1 MKRIWRKIF
10 KSRNWYKFSRN
21 PLSITGGAIVLIVI
35 LAAIFAPILTP
46 YPDHK
51 GAALDFANM
60 NRPPD
65 WQYLFGTDGLGR
77 DVFTRVIFGYRVSL
91 LLGVVVLSIAV
102 PIGVGLGLIA
112 GYFSGKT
119 EVILMR
125 ITDVFLAIPALVL
138 ALAIMGFLEPTLM
151 NAMIAVSAMWWPWT
165 TRLVYNV
172 TRSVK
177 TEDFVVAAKVVGAS
191 HAHII
196 LREILPNC
204 LPTILTKM
212 TLDMGFVILVAA
224 SLSFLGLGVQPP
236 TPDLASMVADGSQ
249 YLPDQWWLSVFP
261 GLAILIVV
269 LGFNLLGDGLRD
281 MLDVEM

>member
-1 MKRIWRKIF
+1 VPKNIF
-10 KSRNWYKFSRN
+10 KTENWYKFSRN
-21 PLSITGGAIVLIVI
+21 PLSIAGAVIVTSVVFL
-35 LAAIFAPILTP
+35 AIFAPYVTP
-46 YPDHK
+46 YPDHS
-51 GAALDFANM
+51 GAALDFSNM

-65 WQYLFGTDGLGR
+65 WLYFFGTDGLGR
-77 DVFTRVIFGYRVSL
+77 DVFTRVIYGYRVSL
-91 LLGVVVLSIAV
+91 MLGVVVLSIAV

-112 GYFSGKT
+112 GYYGGKT
-119 EVILMR
+119 EAILMR

-165 TRLVYNV
+165 TRLVYNL

-177 TEDFVVAAKVVGAS
+177 TEDFVVASRVVGAS
-191 HAHII
+191 NRHII
-196 LREILPNC
+196 LFEILPNC

-261 GLAILIVV
+261 GLAILVVV

>member
-1 MKRIWRKIF
+1 MPTNFF
-10 KSRNWYKFSRN
+10 KTRNWYRFSRN
-21 PLSITGGAIVLIVI
+21 PLSITGAVIVI
-35 LAAIFAPILTP
+35 VVVFLAVFAPYVTP
-46 YPDHK
+46 YPDHS

-60 NRPPD
+60 NNPPD
-65 WQYLFGTDGLGR
+65 SKNFFGTDGMGR
-77 DVFTRVIFGYRVSL
+77 DVFTRVIYGYRVSL
-91 LLGVVVLSIAV
+91 LLGIVVLSLAV

-112 GYFSGKT
+112 GYYGGRV
-119 EVILMR
+119 EIVLMR

-138 ALAIMGFLEPTLM
+138 AMAIMGFLEPTLI
-151 NAMIAVSAMWWPWT
+151 NAMLAVSVMWWPWT
-165 TRLVYNV
+165 TRLVYNL
-172 TRSVK
+172 TRSIK
-177 TEDFVVAAKVVGAS
+177 TEDYVVASKVVGAS
-191 HAHII
+191 DSHII
-196 LREILPNC
+196 LFEILPNC

-261 GLAILIVV
+261 GIAILIVV